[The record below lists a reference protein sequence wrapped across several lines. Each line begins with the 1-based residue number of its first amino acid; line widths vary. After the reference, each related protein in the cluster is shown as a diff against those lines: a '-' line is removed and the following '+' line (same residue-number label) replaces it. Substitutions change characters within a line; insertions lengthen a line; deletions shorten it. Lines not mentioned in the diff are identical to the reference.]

1 MKSSVL
7 VSIVWSVTFLQ
18 CGEIVEVR
26 LVHSRAKFNRTN
38 TFAYIEFSS
47 PAPVND
53 ALSLDHTL
61 FMEKS
66 IYVSPFKERGRK
78 EPGKQSAGAAASDI
92 NN

>member
-1 MKSSVL
+1 M
-7 VSIVWSVTFLQ
+7 
-18 CGEIVEVR
+18 EVR

-61 FMEKS
+61 FMEKN
-66 IYVSPFKERGRK
+66 IYVSPFKEKGRK
-78 EPGKQSAGAAASDI
+78 EPGKGPAPVADDKVWDGR
-92 NN
+92 NWRY